1 MTSPLPDGTGGGFEL
16 PGTTTPS
23 SPTYETPGNCFP
35 FSLPTAHVT
44 TPSSITL
51 DAQGYAT
58 NVGYVLYG
66 RCLVNEMAAGIDA
79 YAQNSS
85 SWSAANLIAK
95 TALASDVNAF
105 TAGFRNSMLYGM
117 APEDAPGVVTSYA
130 SYVPT
135 KLDQREKLTE
145 LAAAAKSLLE
155 DNEIDP
161 TQNAQYAAGLSAAMG
176 GGHTAAIAIRDNI
189 TFEQKL
195 QAKQLAFATYAQAL
209 DAYYKTYTA
218 TATQLGM
225 NANQTGLAT
234 SATIPTVVPFES
246 QLAGDIFANWQDIK
260 NTGQMR
266 DQQIRQTINGAK
278 AMDSIYNMTQN
289 WIASNNN
296 NQGFTS
302 ELLIGLTGI
311 RSQYKA
317 AVTY

>member
-1 MTSPLPDGTGGGFEL
+1 MTFYF
-16 PGTTTPS
+16 PGDPNIPPYTPPTPPTSTLSCVPFTFPAAHTTTTS
-23 SPTYETPGNCFP
+23 T
-35 FSLPTAHVT
+35 FS
-44 TPSSITL
+44 L

-66 RCLVNEMAAGIDA
+66 RCLHNEMLAGIAA
-79 YAQNSS
+79 YGEAMNPWREANSY
-85 SWSAANLIAK
+85 AK
-95 TALASDVNAF
+95 EALANDVGAF
-105 TAGFRNSMLYGM
+105 AIGFRDSMLYGM
-117 APEDAPGVVTSYA
+117 AAEGAPGVTTSYV
-130 SYVPT
+130 SNVPT
-135 KLDQREKLTE
+135 KQDQRDKLAE

-176 GGHTAAIAIRDNI
+176 GGHNAVPAIRDNI

-195 QAKQLAFATYAQAL
+195 QAKQLAYATYAQAL

-225 NANQTGLAT
+225 SANQTGLAT

-246 QLAGDIFANWQDIK
+246 QLASDIFANWQDIK

-278 AMDSIYNMTQN
+278 AMQSYSDYLGQINPYNTN
-289 WIASNNN
+289 WNAE
-296 NQGFTS
+296 TA
-302 ELLIGLTGI
+302 TTAMGI

-317 AVTY
+317 AATY